1 MSDFLFA
8 QAFALS
14 GAARVLDLLALF
26 DFYNVSPTG
35 EEADGRATFADWRAV
50 GNDIFES
57 MPREE
62 GVLTVD
68 EWAE

>member
-8 QAFALS
+8 RASILS
-14 GAARVLDLLALF
+14 GVARTLDLMALF

-50 GNDIFES
+50 GNDIFEAMS
-57 MPREE
+57 RDEGNLTVEE
-62 GVLTVD
+62 G
-68 EWAE
+68 AR